1 VIASIIRTHWRE
13 YAGEAACLGT
23 FMFSA
28 ATFATVLQHP
38 LSPLSLG
45 ATPSMM
51 ARMPM
56 GLAMGVTA
64 ISIIYSPWGR
74 RSGAHMNPAVTL
86 TFLRLGKI
94 APIDATMYVLAQFL
108 GGFGGI
114 AVANELLARLPADP
128 SVNYVATVPGPAG
141 VAGAVAGEIAIS
153 FGMMLM
159 VLAVS
164 NHARF
169 NRLTGVCAGI
179 LVFTYITVE
188 APLSGMSMN
197 PARSLGPA
205 LLAGSLDSLWIY
217 FAAPLAGMAL
227 AAEAY
232 VRGRGEAGVLCAKL
246 DHSPGT
252 PCIFRCRFGA
262 WTTES

>member
-1 VIASIIRTHWRE
+1 MASIIRTHWRE
-13 YAGEAACLGT
+13 YAGEAACLGA
-23 FMFSA
+23 FMLSA
-28 ATFATVLQHP
+28 ASFATLLQHP
-38 LSPLSLG
+38 ASPLSLG
-45 ATPSMM
+45 ATPTMVT
-51 ARMPM
+51 RLPM

-64 ISIIYSPWGR
+64 IVIIYSPWGR

-94 APIDATMYVLAQFL
+94 APIDAAMYVLAQFF
-108 GGFGGI
+108 GGFAGI
-114 AVANELLARLPADP
+114 ALATELLVRLPADP

-141 VAGAVAGEIAIS
+141 AAWAVIGEMTIS
-153 FGMMLM
+153 FAMMLA
-159 VLAVS
+159 VLVVS
-164 NHARF
+164 NHPRF

-205 LLAGSLDSLWIY
+205 VLAGSLDSLWIY
-217 FAAPLAGMAL
+217 FAAPIAGMAL

-232 VRGRGEAGVLCAKL
+232 VRGRGEARVFCAKL